1 MIRIWGRISSINVR
15 KAVWAAKEV
24 GLDFERID
32 VGGAFGG
39 LATPEYIGMN
49 PNSKIPTL
57 DDNGYIIWESNAV
70 VRYLAAT
77 YGSGSLW
84 AEDARERGEADR
96 WMDWMATE
104 FGPAL
109 TPAFWQLVRTP
120 EEKRNAT
127 VLADSVAAS
136 NKAALIL
143 ERALEGRSYLAGEK
157 FTMADIIVG
166 CGADRWL
173 NLAINR
179 PDTPNIRRWFDTLA
193 DRRGAQGI
201 LNLPLV

>member
-1 MIRIWGRISSINVR
+1 MIKIWGRISSINVR
-15 KAVWAAKEV
+15 KAVWAAREL
-24 GLDFERID
+24 GLEFERID

-39 LATPEYIGMN
+39 LNTPDYVGMN

-70 VRYLAAT
+70 VRYLSAA
-77 YGSGSLW
+77 YGRGSLW

-109 TPAFWQLVRTP
+109 TPAFWQLIRTP
-120 EEKRNAT
+120 EEKRSAT
-127 VLADSVAAS
+127 VLEDSVAAS
-136 NKAALIL
+136 NRAGLIL
-143 ERALEGRSYLAGEK
+143 ERALEGRNYLAGEN

-173 NLAINR
+173 NLAIAR
-179 PDTPNIRRWFDTLA
+179 PEAPNVRRWFDSLA
-193 DRRGAQGI
+193 ARPAAQGI
-201 LNLPLV
+201 LNQVMV